1 LSESSERERAK
12 GTVLAVGTHPD
23 DVEFLVAGTLAL
35 LRDRGYSI
43 CIATM
48 CTGDMG
54 SMELRGPEISRKRF
68 QEASNAALVLGAPY
82 ICLGESD
89 LHLIFDTP
97 TRSKAVE
104 LVRKV
109 DPLIVM
115 THSPEDYMLDHQL
128 TANLMWDACFS
139 ASVPNYVTNQVNPA
153 KPTNRIPYL
162 IYADALGGTDRFGHR
177 TEVDFYVD
185 ITSTISVKE
194 QMLVHHESQRSW
206 LRAKHGVDHYIL
218 QMKGWSEARGTEVG
232 LKYAEAFRQHGGHP
246 FPSDNI
252 MARVLG
258 PLCKYRRG

>member
-1 LSESSERERAK
+1 M
-12 GTVLAVGTHPD
+12 VLAVGTHPD

-35 LRDRGYSI
+35 LRDRGYAI

-48 CTGDMG
+48 CAGDMG

-89 LHLIFDTP
+89 LHLIFDNP

-104 LVRKV
+104 LVRKA

-115 THSPEDYMLDHQL
+115 THSPQDYMLDHQL

-139 ASVPNYVTNQVNPA
+139 ASVPNYETNQVNPA
-153 KPTNRIPYL
+153 KPTSSIPYL
-162 IYADALGGTDRFGHR
+162 IYADALGGTDRFGRR

-185 ITSTISVKE
+185 ITSTINVKE
-194 QMLVHHESQRSW
+194 EMLVHHESQRSW
-206 LRAKHGVDHYIL
+206 LRAQHSVDHYIL

-232 LKYAEAFRQHGGHP
+232 VRYAEAFRQHGGHP
-246 FPSDNI
+246 FPSDKI
-252 MARVLG
+252 LERILG
-258 PLCKYRRG
+258 PLCKYVVRL

>member
-1 LSESSERERAK
+1 
-12 GTVLAVGTHPD
+12 VLAVGTHPD
-23 DVEFLVAGTLAL
+23 DVEFLMAGTLAL
-35 LRDRGYSI
+35 LRDRGYAI

-54 SMELRGPEISRKRF
+54 SAELRGPEISRKRF

-89 LHLIFDTP
+89 LHLVFDNP

-104 LVRKV
+104 LVRKA

-115 THSPEDYMLDHQL
+115 THSPLDYMLDHQL

-139 ASVPNYVTNQVNPA
+139 ASVPNYETNQVNPA
-153 KPTNRIPYL
+153 KPTDKIPYL
-162 IYADALGGTDRFGHR
+162 IYADAFGGTDRFGLR

-185 ITSTISVKE
+185 IASTIAVKE
-194 QMLVHHESQRSW
+194 EMLVYHESQRSW
-206 LRAKHGVDHYIL
+206 LRAQHGVDHYIL
-218 QMKGWSEARGTEVG
+218 QMKEWSEARGIEVG

-246 FPSDNI
+246 FPSDRI
-252 MARVLG
+252 IERILG
-258 PLCKYRRG
+258 PLCKYVKP